1 MPNQKS
7 LTLLVVTSAAVFAF
21 LSTAS
26 PAFGASEKVLYSF
39 CPHPAAHCPDGRIPS
54 SGVTFDT
61 AGNLY
66 GTTSEGGASRNGIVF
81 ELIPN
86 NGKWTEKILHNFT
99 GDKGGSRPNTTL
111 ILDASGNLY
120 GTTYEGGLDDCPG
133 YQGCG
138 TVFELMP
145 GTNGKWTL
153 KVLHAFTGKDGF
165 EPEGNLILD
174 SAGNLYGTT
183 SASGQYLAGLVF
195 ELIPGKNGQWTEKV
209 LHSFNRVDGAG
220 PAGGMVMDTAG
231 NLYGTTAGGGTY
243 SEGTVYELIPNNGK
257 WTEKVLHS
265 FDRNG
270 KDGAL
275 PFAGVIQDNAGNL
288 YGTTAQGGTY
298 DSGIVFELAL
308 NNGKWAEKVL
318 YTFSPT
324 GYEYGTLDGVVFGKT
339 GDLYG
344 TTTGGTYGYGTVFEL
359 MPSNGKWIEKVLH
372 NFGKGT
378 DGLRPSSLITDTAGN
393 IYGTT
398 TGGGTY
404 DGGTVFEITP

>member
-1 MPNQKS
+1 MQNKKRLILFVTCS
-7 LTLLVVTSAAVFAF
+7 IVIFGLLT
-21 LSTAS
+21 TAS
-26 PAFGASEKVLYSF
+26 PAFAASEKVLYSF
-39 CPHPAAHCPDGRIPS
+39 CPHKGAHCPYGTFPF
-54 SGVTFDT
+54 SGLTFDT

-66 GTTSEGGASRNGIVF
+66 GTTSVGGAYRLGVIF
-81 ELIPN
+81 ELTQN
-86 NGKWTEKILHNFT
+86 NEKWTENVLHNFT
-99 GDKGGSRPNTTL
+99 GGKGGGVPNTNL
-111 ILDASGNLY
+111 VLDASGNLY
-120 GTTYEGGLDDCPG
+120 GTTFQGGLDDCPG
-133 YQGCG
+133 YPGCG
-138 TVFELMP
+138 TVFELKR
-145 GTNGKWTL
+145 GTNGKWKL
-153 KVLHAFTGKDGF
+153 KVLHAFDGKDGF
-165 EPEGNLILD
+165 EPRGNLIFD
-174 SAGNLYGTT
+174 AAGNLYGTT
-183 SASGQYLAGLVF
+183 SAAGQYSAGLIF

-209 LHSFNRVDGAG
+209 VHSFNRVDGSD
-220 PAGGMVMDTAG
+220 PEGGMVMDAAG

-243 SEGTVYELIPNNGK
+243 SEGTVYELTPDNGK

-275 PFAGVIQDNAGNL
+275 PFAGVILDNAGNL

-298 DSGIVFELAL
+298 DSGIVFELAVS
-308 NNGKWAEKVL
+308 NGKWTEKVL

-339 GDLYG
+339 GNLYG

-372 NFGKGT
+372 NFGKGI
-378 DGLRPSSLITDTAGN
+378 DGLRPSSLITDTTGN

-398 TGGGTY
+398 SGGGTY